1 MTTDCS
7 DYEQGMGGGGGSNDA
22 AVATANSFSTWCVYD
37 DGYRYEASAF

>member
-22 AVATANSFSTWCVYD
+22 AEC
-37 DGYRYEASAF
+37 DGELFLHVVRI